1 MSENAIGR
9 EIPDSIPG
17 CEKLKPFQGAFANT
31 PLVRQ
36 EKGNRNLPRL
46 NKLLDTVEQ
55 AVLKTGLKDGMT
67 ISFHHHFRNGDKVV
81 NMVLD
86 VIANLGIKNLTL
98 ASSSLT
104 TVHDELLPHIKNR
117 VISRIITSGLRSRLG
132 EQISAGIM
140 DVPVLFHS
148 HGGRARA
155 VETGQIKIDVAF
167 LGVPSSDVYGNANG
181 FTGTSACGSLGY
193 AIVDAKHAS
202 RVVLITDNLVEY
214 PNTPFS
220 IDQDLVDHIVVVD
233 SVGDSSR
240 IATGATRITSNPKD
254 LLIAQNAADVI
265 AYSPYFEDGF
275 SLQTGSGGAS
285 LATTRYL
292 SDYMRRRGVTCS
304 WALGGITSQ
313 IVRMHQEGLIKR
325 MLDVQSFDLDAVN
338 SIAVNPMH
346 TEIDASYY
354 ANPLNKGC
362 AVNKLNVVVL
372 SALEIDTNFNVN
384 VLTGSDGIIMGA
396 SGGHSDTAVGSGLS
410 VVVAPLIR
418 GRISSVVDRV
428 LTVVTPGESVDILV
442 TDRGIA
448 INPRRK
454 DLVDYFHG
462 SKLPLYTIQ
471 ELKERAERVAGT
483 PEPIKFGDK
492 VVGLVEYRDGTIIDV
507 IRNVAD

>member
-1 MSENAIGR
+1 MPIPRWCVRKRETAIF
-9 EIPDSIPG
+9 PG
-17 CEKLKPFQGAFANT
+17 
-31 PLVRQ
+31 
-36 EKGNRNLPRL
+36 L

-265 AYSPYFEDGF
+265 AYSPYFEGRFLPADRF
-275 SLQTGSGGAS
+275 
-285 LATTRYL
+285 
-292 SDYMRRRGVTCS
+292 RRRLPG
-304 WALGGITSQ
+304 
-313 IVRMHQEGLIKR
+313 
-325 MLDVQSFDLDAVN
+325 D
-338 SIAVNPMH
+338 
-346 TEIDASYY
+346 
-354 ANPLNKGC
+354 NPLPFGLH
-362 AVNKLNVVVL
+362 AQ
-372 SALEIDTNFNVN
+372 AR
-384 VLTGSDGIIMGA
+384 
-396 SGGHSDTAVGSGLS
+396 GHLQAG
-410 VVVAPLIR
+410 PL
-418 GRISSVVDRV
+418 
-428 LTVVTPGESVDILV
+428 GE
-442 TDRGIA
+442 
-448 INPRRK
+448 
-454 DLVDYFHG
+454 
-462 SKLPLYTIQ
+462 
-471 ELKERAERVAGT
+471 
-483 PEPIKFGDK
+483 
-492 VVGLVEYRDGTIIDV
+492 
-507 IRNVAD
+507 